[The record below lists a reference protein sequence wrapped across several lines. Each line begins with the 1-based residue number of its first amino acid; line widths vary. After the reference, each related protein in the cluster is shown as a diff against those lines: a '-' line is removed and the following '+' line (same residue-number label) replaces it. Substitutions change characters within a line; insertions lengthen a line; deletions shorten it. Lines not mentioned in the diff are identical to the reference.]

1 MKKARLVLLVFLL
14 VGTSIISATAQMQ
27 VPSQI
32 SDTAQHDPVTFT
44 PTWTE
49 MTRSDR
55 VDACQIPKDAI
66 ANMSTEELLQ
76 AVLAYPFMID
86 LYAFDTYRDG
96 FEHVYREFPALA
108 ELAKRTDFGLV
119 LIDFYHN
126 IPVERTSDVSG
137 NTNYEN
143 IRALS
148 IIEILIAQEE
158 MTGGLDEAEINS
170 LIQIAE
176 EKNLERRHT
185 LEVTCGNLTT
195 FYDALRGNPHSTTAR
210 AVP

>member
-14 VGTSIISATAQMQ
+14 VGTTIISATAQMQ

-32 SDTAQHDPVTFT
+32 SDAAQHNPVTLT
-44 PTWTE
+44 PNWTE

-55 VDACQIPKDAI
+55 VDACQIPNDAI

-86 LYAFDTYRDG
+86 LYAFDTYRAG

-108 ELAKRTDFGLV
+108 ELAKRTDFGPV
-119 LIDFYHN
+119 LIDFYRN
-126 IPVERTSDVSG
+126 IPVECASDVSG
-137 NTNYEN
+137 NTNYQN
-143 IRALS
+143 IRPLS

-176 EKNLERRHT
+176 EKTSKEGITWR
-185 LEVTCGNLTT
+185 
-195 FYDALRGNPHSTTAR
+195 
-210 AVP
+210 